1 MKYQLPQVYFSK
13 ILRAIVEFDLI
24 QEGDAI
30 LIGLSGGKDS
40 LFLTYAM
47 AMMKEHLKK
56 RFTLRAFTVNPN
68 FSPDFDVETLRA
80 FSKSLNI
87 PFAAQTVDIAAMIA
101 GEASKSACYTCAF
114 FRRGAI
120 NRYAKEQGCNKIA
133 YAHHNDDA
141 VETLLMSLLYS
152 GQIKTFAP
160 KTYLDRTNLT
170 VIRPLVYLRE
180 DEIREAARFH
190 GMTPVPSPC
199 PRDGKTIRQDIKALI
214 AKLTFE
220 NPLIYPHLAAAL
232 RENNV
237 GELWPPTK
245 SRKEM
250 AGTYHRY
257 MKGYPHLKTHFC
269 PPSP

>member
-24 QEGDAI
+24 QEDDTI

-47 AMMKEHLKK
+47 AMMRERLKK
-56 RFTLRAFTVNPN
+56 RFSLRAFTVNPSFSEN
-68 FSPDFDVETLRA
+68 FDAEALRA
-80 FSKSLNI
+80 FTASLEI
-87 PFAAQTVDIAAMIA
+87 PFAVEAVDIAAMIKA
-101 GEASKSACYTCAF
+101 KAHKSACYTCAF

-120 NRYAKEQGCNKIA
+120 NRYAKETGCNKIA

-152 GQIKTFAP
+152 GQIQTFAP
-160 KTYLDRTNLT
+160 KTYLDRSALT

-180 DEIREAARFH
+180 EEIRKAAH
-190 GMTPVPSPC
+190 LYGMAPIPSLC
-199 PRDGKTIRQDIKALI
+199 PMDGKTTRHRVKALI
-214 AKLTFE
+214 EQLSAE
-220 NPLIYPHLAAAL
+220 NPLLYPHLAAAL
-232 RENNV
+232 RKNNI
-237 GELWPPTK
+237 GELWPAEK

-250 AGTYHRY
+250 AATYLRC
-257 MKGYPHLKTHFC
+257 MKT
-269 PPSP
+269 PS

>member
-13 ILRAIVEFDLI
+13 IMRAIVEFDLI

-47 AMMKEHLKK
+47 AMMKERLKK
-56 RFTLRAFTVNPN
+56 HFSLRAFTVDPG
-68 FSPDFDVETLRA
+68 FSPDFDTEALCA

-101 GEASKSACYTCAF
+101 AEDNKSACYTCAF

-120 NRYAKEQGCNKIA
+120 NRYAKAQGCNKIA

-152 GQIKTFAP
+152 GQMKTFAP
-160 KTYLDRTNLT
+160 KTYLDRSDLT

-199 PRDGKTIRQDIKALI
+199 PQDGKTIRQSIKALI
-214 AKLTFE
+214 AKLTTE

-232 RENNV
+232 RKNNV

-250 AGTYHRY
+250 AATYHRY
-257 MKGYPHLKTHFC
+257 I
-269 PPSP
+269 